1 MTQAILFDFDGTI
14 ADSRELAFVIYN
26 EVALRR
32 SFRTVHRD
40 EIAELR
46 LLTVKEL
53 LKRLEIPKRAL
64 PSLLREGLVE
74 MRARIDQVEVVE
86 GLAPVLRVMRNEV
99 KLFGIVTSNSVENVE
114 LFLARH
120 QLDDLFD
127 FVVSSSKL
135 SGKARHFR
143 RAMEDHQLDPDQVV
157 YVGNEIRDVK
167 AARKAGIRVV
177 AVSWGF
183 NAGEALADAGPQRL
197 VDAVKD
203 LPAGCGISSS
213 VDG

>member
-64 PSLLREGLVE
+64 PSLLREGLSE

>member
-157 YVGNEIRDVK
+157 YVGDEIRDVK

-197 VDAVKD
+197 VDVVTD
-203 LPAGCGISSS
+203 LPAGCGIGSS